1 MSEPVSSHDE
11 RSSDQPGKTRTW
23 WHPLLA
29 RLLDHVLA
37 SAYTVREE
45 VAVGKVP
52 LRVDIL
58 LIRREEGEL
67 SEASRRDLAVLV
79 PRLNRFTLVQFKG
92 PTDTLQQG
100 DLALLVGCTYLW
112 HSQQVELIPQREISL
127 IVLAPT
133 LNQPL
138 RRELQALGGQAV
150 SEEERGVYCLP
161 GLPFAAHLV
170 ETDVMAQR
178 GEPLLSLVSREF
190 LRHRDR
196 IIEQLTRT
204 GHGALLWYMLQQ
216 VQQFRSLGEDFAMQH
231 KDSEYLGEVE
241 EELLTTVLAAIPPE
255 KRLRG
260 LAPEERLRG
269 LAPEEEEE
277 LVSSVLAAIP
287 PEKRLRGLAPEE
299 RLRGLA
305 PEERLRG
312 LAPEEVIAGL
322 SDEQAARLRELLQ
335 RRTEH

>member
-1 MSEPVSSHDE
+1 M
-11 RSSDQPGKTRTW
+11 
-23 WHPLLA
+23 
-29 RLLDHVLA
+29 
-37 SAYTVREE
+37 
-45 VAVGKVP
+45 
-52 LRVDIL
+52 
-58 LIRREEGEL
+58 
-67 SEASRRDLAVLV
+67 
-79 PRLNRFTLVQFKG
+79 
-92 PTDTLQQG
+92 
-100 DLALLVGCTYLW
+100 W
-112 HSQQVELIPQREISL
+112 HSQQVELIPHRDVSL

-133 LNQPL
+133 LNEPL
-138 RRELQALGGQAV
+138 RRELEALGGQGA
-150 SEEERGVYCLP
+150 SEEERGIYRLP
-161 GLPFAAHLV
+161 GLPFAAYLV

-204 GHGALLWYMLQQ
+204 GHMALLWYMLQQ

-241 EELLTTVLAAIPPE
+241 EELLTTVLAGLPPE
-255 KRLRG
+255 DRLRG

-269 LAPEEEEE
+269 LAPEERLRGLAPEE
-277 LVSSVLAAIP
+277 
-287 PEKRLRGLAPEE
+287 RLRGLAPEE

-335 RRTEH
+335 CQTDH